1 MPEAE
6 GTTTW
11 VLCRAG
17 SAQRRRPQPAL
28 SLHPGMGA
36 IPMAL
41 LLFVLLD
48 SPGHVPEKGGS
59 PEQPSVLPKGWSHF
73 HTAVG
78 CVGTPLPASNLASP
92 VLC

>member
-1 MPEAE
+1 
-6 GTTTW
+6 
-11 VLCRAG
+11 
-17 SAQRRRPQPAL
+17 
-28 SLHPGMGA
+28 
-36 IPMAL
+36 MAL

-48 SPGHVPEKGGS
+48 SPGHIPEENGGS